1 MNKISYILV
10 LLFVSAQALCAQT
23 TRTITGRVVDVNNTP
38 LIGAT
43 ISAQGDKSGTVTDLE
58 SNYTIEV
65 PTGTTALVVSYL
77 GYKPQ
82 TVGVARKQQEQ
93 QIWHIPISG
102 IGMEHGKRNIHE
114 RLAVDRPFETTPV
127 VGKEWKPSHLTLRC
141 DGHHDS
147 PPLP

>member
-82 TVGVARKQQEQ
+82 TVGVASKQQEQ

-102 IGMEHGKRNIHE
+102 IGMEHGK
-114 RLAVDRPFETTPV
+114 
-127 VGKEWKPSHLTLRC
+127 
-141 DGHHDS
+141 
-147 PPLP
+147 